1 MTHGNRLRRNTST
14 LLLSNMGS
22 AALGF
27 VLSVMVGRA
36 LGEDGLGI
44 YATALAWIFPL
55 SLLAEGGLGTLIT
68 RDVAQD
74 ERLSAGYVRAVTIS
88 RLVVGGGMTVLLLL
102 AAPALSD
109 SGPVVRGI
117 MLSAPLVIVGPFFG
131 TFTAVFRARQQ
142 MWPVAWLN
150 LGMLAAQVVSTGI
163 LLNAGAN
170 ILAVLA
176 VNVITSAG
184 QLFAAWLIYHKRF
197 RGMSD
202 QPAPDTLALMRRAWP
217 FALAALLAALHTRT
231 GIIFLERLSGTH
243 ETGYYAAAARFIEG
257 GRMLPQAY
265 FDALFPMLALL
276 ATQHDDFQR
285 TFRRAIRLLALFG
298 LIFAALMT
306 LAGAALIN
314 LTYGTAFA
322 PAAGVL
328 TLSAWALLPGAL
340 KGGQTLYW
348 YAQGKET
355 FVNRVTAAALAL
367 RVAITIPLIAQHGAY
382 GAAAANLAVEA
393 LSYLMLRI
401 GPRA

>member
-1 MTHGNRLRRNTST
+1 MTRDTRLSRNTGA
-14 LLLSNMGS
+14 LLLSNTGS

-27 VLSVMVGRA
+27 ALSVMIGRA

-44 YATALAWIFPL
+44 YAAALAWIFPL

-74 ERLSAGYVRAVTIS
+74 ERLGAGYVRAVTMS
-88 RLVVGGGMTVLLLL
+88 RLVVGGGLALLLLL

-109 SGPVVRGI
+109 SEPVVKGI

-131 TFTAVFRARQQ
+131 TFTAIFRARQQ
-142 MWPVAWLN
+142 MGPVAWLN
-150 LGMLAAQVVSTGI
+150 LGMLAAQVILTGI
-163 LLNAGAN
+163 VLRAGGA
-170 ILAVLA
+170 ISAVLA
-176 VNVITSAG
+176 VNILTSAG

-197 RGMSD
+197 RGVSD
-202 QPAPDTLALMRRAWP
+202 LPVPDTLALMRRAWP

-257 GRMLPQAY
+257 GRLLPQAY
-265 FDALFPMLALL
+265 FDALFPMLA
-276 ATQHDDFQR
+276 TQRDDFQR

-298 LIFAALMT
+298 LIFGAIMT
-306 LAGAALIN
+306 LGGGALIN
-314 LTYGTAFA
+314 LTYGAAFA
-322 PAAGVL
+322 PSAGVL

-340 KGGQTLYW
+340 KGAQTLYW

-355 FVNRVTAAALAL
+355 FVNQVTAAALAL
-367 RVAITIPLIAQHGAY
+367 RIVITIPLVAQHGAY

-393 LSYLMLRI
+393 VSFFMLRI